1 MTRCMASFARLI
13 LVTAAAASRC
23 DFQRVSADSLT
34 KGFAKIHNEPL
45 LITDTAWSRANAS
58 QKAFRQIFGRLP
70 VQLTRNL
77 EFQSRVGSKPEA
89 INSTFG
95 AWVDSLA
102 QGDVPYLFEFCHHAL
117 CEEMES
123 AYGVPE
129 LLQESSMRMYLS
141 AGKVAKGVAF
151 HQHRQTWGL
160 LLAGRKVWYVAPPLQ
175 LSVPPFRHK
184 EEAELEGIS
193 SLQRC
198 EQEEGEV
205 VYLPRDWW
213 HATFNKADW
222 NLAIGGQ
229 GQIAGSAFQA
239 NRGELDAKAVK
250 KMSKMERDSLRRSA
264 VENGHVDA
272 LELLIAAKALVFPS
286 LKGWTAL
293 HDASKADAAVL
304 DLLLDQRLDLNAAE
318 TGGKTVAH
326 NNPSKEALELLLLN
340 RADLSVVDQGAVT
353 VAHEAAFRG
362 HVGSLQLLAKAGISR
377 SEPCSNGATPAH
389 FAAAEGHAAV
399 LRELLSSRVDLTKPD
414 FAGGSLAH
422 HAASQG
428 HLPALRLLLD
438 EGLPSGADQFG
449 RTLMHEAA
457 ASGVGQV
464 LTELRARGFGADARG
479 AQMAAEGGHVAV
491 LKQLASWGVDVKS
504 VDRGSVHSSEVLE
517 FLHGSEL

>member
-1 MTRCMASFARLI
+1 MLRLCFLGFRVSPESSKFPVLFRPMTRCMASFARL
-13 LVTAAAASRC
+13 LVAAAASRC
-23 DFQRVSADSLT
+23 DFQRVPAAAGREPCSRYKACFQGVGFGLPLVFWRSNSGFRCDVWRHCGETPNSKTTPQQGPLFVLGAEDSLT

-250 KMSKMERDSLRRSA
+250 KMSKMEFWPRGLGLGYFLFE
-264 VENGHVDA
+264 VVG
-272 LELLIAAKALVFPS
+272 LCVFM
-286 LKGWTAL
+286 
-293 HDASKADAAVL
+293 
-304 DLLLDQRLDLNAAE
+304 R
-318 TGGKTVAH
+318 
-326 NNPSKEALELLLLN
+326 
-340 RADLSVVDQGAVT
+340 
-353 VAHEAAFRG
+353 
-362 HVGSLQLLAKAGISR
+362 
-377 SEPCSNGATPAH
+377 
-389 FAAAEGHAAV
+389 
-399 LRELLSSRVDLTKPD
+399 
-414 FAGGSLAH
+414 
-422 HAASQG
+422 
-428 HLPALRLLLD
+428 
-438 EGLPSGADQFG
+438 
-449 RTLMHEAA
+449 
-457 ASGVGQV
+457 
-464 LTELRARGFGADARG
+464 
-479 AQMAAEGGHVAV
+479 
-491 LKQLASWGVDVKS
+491 
-504 VDRGSVHSSEVLE
+504 
-517 FLHGSEL
+517 